1 MRAIDNSLQMQTA
14 SSQLVRKGEGQNVG
28 AGHRTLVQAK
38 KKVRRMVMV
47 TASLLF
53 PAMTM
58 GSLGAFTP
66 YGVRVPLLMYGVP
79 FALVPQIWLSMN
91 VQLHAKR
98 SHLRPGPNGNFLS
111 AWTSGHLSRAALS
124 RMPGSFARH
133 RQQRVVATQ
142 EPLSLP

>member
-1 MRAIDNSLQMQTA
+1 
-14 SSQLVRKGEGQNVG
+14 
-28 AGHRTLVQAK
+28 
-38 KKVRRMVMV
+38 MVMV

-66 YGVRVPLLMYGVP
+66 YGVRAPLLMYGVP

-98 SHLRPGPNGNFLS
+98 SHLRPGPTGNLLS
-111 AWTSGHLSRAALS
+111 AWTSGHLPR
-124 RMPGSFARH
+124 
-133 RQQRVVATQ
+133 
-142 EPLSLP
+142 